1 MTAQEISKVNT
12 TGTNKIAATYMKSA
26 TLAGSQPYYIKY
38 IMLGIS
44 ASGIG
49 GGLYALIQ
57 GWAYIDNQHA
67 EISTIAHLI
76 AVGISAIYGLIVG
89 ALIGIPVAVSTA
101 VLRAQT
107 TTILIRRNHPWQ
119 FIAPW
124 VCSYGL
130 FLAPAL
136 YCFLTLS
143 STPQTTIIGSRGF
156 LVTGILAAGFT
167 TQILSYIRLQLDDRK
182 TTIGPVH
189 LN

>member
-1 MTAQEISKVNT
+1 
-12 TGTNKIAATYMKSA
+12 MKSA
-26 TLAGSQPYYIKY
+26 VLARSQPYYIKY

-44 ASGIG
+44 AGGICG
-49 GGLYALIQ
+49 AVYAAIQ
-57 GWAYIDNQHA
+57 GWAYIDNQHT

-89 ALIGIPVAVSTA
+89 TLIGIPVAISTA

-107 TTILIRRNHPWQ
+107 TTMLIRRNHPWQ

-130 FLAPAL
+130 LLALTL
-136 YCFLTLS
+136 YCFVALAN
-143 STPQTTIIGSRGF
+143 TPQTTTLGSRGF
-156 LVTGILAAGFT
+156 IVTCILAAGFT
-167 TQILSYIRLQLDDRK
+167 TQILSYIRIQLDDHK
-182 TTIGPVH
+182 TSMSPVH